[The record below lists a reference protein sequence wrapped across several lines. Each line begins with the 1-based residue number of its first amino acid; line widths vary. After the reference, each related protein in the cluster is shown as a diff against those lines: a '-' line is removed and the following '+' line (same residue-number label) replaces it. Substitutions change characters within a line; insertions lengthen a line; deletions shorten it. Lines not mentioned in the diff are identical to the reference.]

1 MQRELKRNARMSVKR
16 HYYRNVLVVFICSL
30 LLVGGF
36 NYTTKNIRNIDV
48 HDKKVSQI
56 INNKTLTSSEVI
68 DEVIEKT
75 SLSKK
80 MQIDIQNKYTKGVIS
95 YLINVLISSRSL
107 VFVILNTINKV
118 VFHSQFSIQIT
129 IILSSI
135 FIGIFSIL
143 FLQVI
148 LVGKCRY
155 FLEERRYFETRMD
168 RVLFPYLVKR
178 TFHISYI
185 LFIRSICQILWNFT
199 IVFGWVK
206 YYEYRFIPYL
216 LADNPNISL
225 REAFFLSKEMSK
237 GYKWQMF
244 CLDLSMLGWD
254 ILKVCTFN
262 LSGIFYSNV
271 YKEALIA
278 EVYMNIRKEKINILK
293 DSFFLP
299 DSYLDVPSLV
309 MGSYPDWKFSI
320 PLKHMRQE
328 LKVNYGRDYSIK
340 SYILLFFTFS
350 IIGFLWEVLLH
361 LISDGVFVNRGTMHG
376 PWLPIYGTGGVMIL
390 ILLKKYRDNPF
401 KLFLATVV
409 LCGGIEYGTAFFL
422 ETFRHLKYW
431 DYTGYFLN
439 INGRICLEGLLVFGL
454 GGCGFTYILAP
465 ILDNLYQ
472 KLSSKVSIGLCVILI
487 SFFAIDFVYSSFYP
501 NTGTGISKSVYGL
514 GNTYLDESILS

>member
-1 MQRELKRNARMSVKR
+1 MQRKLKRNARMSVKR

-30 LLVGGF
+30 LLAGGF

-129 IILSSI
+129 VILSSI
-135 FIGIFSIL
+135 FIGIFNIL

-168 RVLFPYLVKR
+168 RILFPYLVKR

-216 LADNPNISL
+216 LADNPNISR

-278 EVYMNIRKEKINILK
+278 EVYMNIRMEKINILK
-293 DSFFLP
+293 DSSFLP

-309 MGSYPDWKFSI
+309 MGSYPDCKFSI

-328 LKVNYGRDYSIK
+328 LKVNYDRDYSIK

-350 IIGFLWEVLLH
+350 IIGFL
-361 LISDGVFVNRGTMHG
+361 
-376 PWLPIYGTGGVMIL
+376 
-390 ILLKKYRDNPF
+390 
-401 KLFLATVV
+401 
-409 LCGGIEYGTAFFL
+409 
-422 ETFRHLKYW
+422 
-431 DYTGYFLN
+431 
-439 INGRICLEGLLVFGL
+439 
-454 GGCGFTYILAP
+454 
-465 ILDNLYQ
+465 
-472 KLSSKVSIGLCVILI
+472 
-487 SFFAIDFVYSSFYP
+487 
-501 NTGTGISKSVYGL
+501 
-514 GNTYLDESILS
+514 